1 MWLLIPMVDVLT
13 GIPTSVKEWLWL
25 KQKLSLATDNG
36 SCAIDVYLGM
46 AGLVLLIP
54 TVTENRGETEYSCRY
69 IINVKGICPARSNW
83 GLE

>member
-1 MWLLIPMVDVLT
+1 MLIRIFDVLT

-36 SCAIDVYLGM
+36 SCAIDVYLGV
-46 AGLVLLIP
+46 AGLVWLVP